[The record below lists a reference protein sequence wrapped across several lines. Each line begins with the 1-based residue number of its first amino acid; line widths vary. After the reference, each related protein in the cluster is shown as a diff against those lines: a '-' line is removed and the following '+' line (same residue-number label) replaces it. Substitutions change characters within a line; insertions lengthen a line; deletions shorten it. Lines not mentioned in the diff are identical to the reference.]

1 MNINYS
7 YRAFLIAALLVGNL
21 VLLLLSVKLSNFDE
35 TEEEVL
41 AVEYAQEDLFTE
53 EEMQAQN
60 AVQKSEISTHR
71 AFNEDKKF
79 ISEAEA
85 ESAKIS
91 KEMEAQLTKMND
103 ALEKTKS
110 EQIDGA
116 EISEKLNETLKK
128 TTAHN
133 LEKANKRNSTN
144 SYRLANRE
152 AMHLPNPVYTCEGF
166 GKIVINIEVNAIGK
180 VTKASYNAKLST
192 TSNGC
197 LIDSAISYAQQS
209 RFNTSASKPTQIGT
223 ITYIF
228 PGQ

>member
-60 AVQKSEISTHR
+60 AEQKSEISTHH
-71 AFNEDKKF
+71 AFNEEKKI

-91 KEMEAQLTKMND
+91 EEMEAQLSKMND

-116 EISEKLNETLKK
+116 EISEKLIGLCSPLIFAEVETIGFPK
-128 TTAHN
+128 T
-133 LEKANKRNSTN
+133 LMSSLQNS
-144 SYRLANRE
+144 S
-152 AMHLPNPVYTCEGF
+152 
-166 GKIVINIEVNAIGK
+166 
-180 VTKASYNAKLST
+180 
-192 TSNGC
+192 
-197 LIDSAISYAQQS
+197 
-209 RFNTSASKPTQIGT
+209 
-223 ITYIF
+223 
-228 PGQ
+228 